1 MVGKVKKDLNNHYQL
16 LENAIKLTCSSF
28 HSITPWHSF
37 INTLQHPLRCI
48 EGKPWTWVN
57 TSNKCLRE
65 SHIKPLRSK
74 LDANM
79 YHVLLTTRWLVCCL
93 CYLSTKQRRQDL
105 HLSHG
110 YKITQRHIQTITL
123 RRTQLLHEQPCTS
136 MNKRYRASE
145 VLARE
150 VVRLRSCCQNIF
162 ILFEI
167 QQVFAMGI
175 IF

>member
-57 TSNKCLRE
+57 TSNKCPRE
-65 SHIKPLRSK
+65 SHIKPLIKSK

-79 YHVLLTTRWLVCCL
+79 YHVLLTTRWLFVVYVISQQNREDRISIYHTDTKSHRDTYKQL
-93 CYLSTKQRRQDL
+93 RWDAHNCYTNNHVRAWTKD
-105 HLSHG
+105 
-110 YKITQRHIQTITL
+110 I
-123 RRTQLLHEQPCTS
+123 E
-136 MNKRYRASE
+136 RAKFWRLKSSGSE
-145 VLARE
+145 V
-150 VVRLRSCCQNIF
+150 VVKTF
-162 ILFEI
+162 LFCLKSNKFLLWE
-167 QQVFAMGI
+167 
-175 IF
+175 

>member
-79 YHVLLTTRWLVCCL
+79 YHVLLTTRWLFVV
-93 CYLSTKQRRQDL
+93 YVISQQNREDRISIYHTDTK
-105 HLSHG
+105 SHRDT
-110 YKITQRHIQTITL
+110 YKQL
-123 RRTQLLHEQPCTS
+123 RWDTQLLHEQPCTS